1 MEDSFKAKR
10 TTLDSNPSKL
20 QTSNPNEW
28 LRDLEEKGELIHC
41 IKRSARMHKR
51 FCAIL
56 RRATPNV
63 SESGYIDKSLKSINV
78 CNDCEIT
85 KRHLSVRKFLDMR
98 FNKE

>member
-1 MEDSFKAKR
+1 MEDSFKAEC
-10 TTLDSNPSKL
+10 TASDSNYSK
-20 QTSNPNEW
+20 TTDPNKW
-28 LRDLEEKGELIHC
+28 LKELEEKGELINC
-41 IKRSARMHKR
+41 VKRSARMHKR
-51 FCAIL
+51 FCSIL